1 MIRMSAML
9 IISSTLSKQLVL
21 DLVLVPDIFF
31 DTIALIRKH
40 MNDLAMSNLC
50 LSIMLMVLCSVG
62 STLLLLLG
70 LNCVVLM
77 LGMICLYGMALL
89 LLFNV
94 T

>member
-9 IISSTLSKQLVL
+9 IISSTVSKQLVL
-21 DLVLVPDIFF
+21 NLVLVLDIFF

-40 MNDLAMSNLC
+40 MNDLAKSNLC

-70 LNCVVLM
+70 LNYVV
-77 LGMICLYGMALL
+77 
-89 LLFNV
+89 
-94 T
+94 

>member
-9 IISSTLSKQLVL
+9 IISSTVSKQLVL
-21 DLVLVPDIFF
+21 NLVLVLDIFF

-40 MNDLAMSNLC
+40 MNDLAKSNLC

-89 LLFNV
+89 LRFNV